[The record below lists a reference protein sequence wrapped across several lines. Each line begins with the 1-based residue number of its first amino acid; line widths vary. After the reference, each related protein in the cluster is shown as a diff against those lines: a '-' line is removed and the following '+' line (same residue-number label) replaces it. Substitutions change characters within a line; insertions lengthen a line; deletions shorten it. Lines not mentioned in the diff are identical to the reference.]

1 MGTKGAVRGPQSAEH
16 RAKISAALRGKP
28 PSAQTL
34 AAAAAVTRGKPLS
47 AEHRAKLSAALKGR
61 PSARKGRTFK
71 PLSAETRAKMSAAHS
86 KPRGPYSAERMAKLH
101 AAIRKAAA
109 LRRLNKLGSPTDGPL
124 R

>member
-1 MGTKGAVRGPQSAEH
+1 MADGRRGPRSAEH
-16 RAKISAALRGKP
+16 RAKISAALRGKA

-34 AAAAAVTRGKPLS
+34 AAARAATLGKPLS

-86 KPRGPYSAERMAKLH
+86 KPRGPYAPERMAKLH

-109 LRRLNKLGSPTDGPL
+109 LRRERRLNQPVAGDL